1 MSSTDII
8 RRFRRADV
16 RNVSYVEL
24 LFVIIFALL
33 LVLTFSRQD
42 VDKAQSALDRKGREM
57 VAKEAEIA
65 RLRPLA
71 NELEARQQSVTE
83 QERELAELRPMVTG
97 AGPAGRSFDCVGGR
111 SRALGQDPLVPRSA
125 AFENGLSFFTKGGQA
140 FTGVGRIGMLDGQP
154 FLGAE
159 RIFFA

>member
-83 QERELAELRPMVTG
+83 QERELAELRPMVKDLT
-97 AGPAGRSFDCVGGR
+97 PAIAALRQALEKPHGGEPG
-111 SRALGQDPLVPRSA
+111 SLVAEA
-125 AFENGLSFFTKGGQA
+125 ARQLENRKRLLA
-140 FTGVGRIGMLDGQP
+140 A
-154 FLGAE
+154 AE
-159 RIFFA
+159 NQLEEQRNLIKKAEQQLKKQQSL